1 MTSQISIP
9 SNALRIEETAPV
21 TALCCR
27 TTATLSTLNEHAGPL
42 TEKMYAEAQRLS
54 LTIAGPVN
62 WLYTD
67 ANNDP
72 NHEFQL
78 TLALPIQQPG
88 RLSDLFTYETIRSF
102 RSASY
107 RYKGAWSHLPEVYDL
122 LFEQFYQHGYAYDGR
137 VREIYS
143 YVDFEHPEKCVTDI
157 QIGIA
162 D

>member
-9 SNALRIEETAPV
+9 SNALRIQENAPV

-27 TTATLSTLNEHAGPL
+27 TMATLSTLHDQTVPL
-42 TEKMYAEAQRLS
+42 TERLYAEAHRLN

-78 TLALPIQQPG
+78 TIALPIQQPG
-88 RLSDLFTYETIRSF
+88 RLSDQFTYETIRSF

-107 RYKGAWSHLPEVYDL
+107 RFKGPWGCLPEVYDL
-122 LFEQFYQHGYAYDGR
+122 LFGQFYQQGYTYDGR